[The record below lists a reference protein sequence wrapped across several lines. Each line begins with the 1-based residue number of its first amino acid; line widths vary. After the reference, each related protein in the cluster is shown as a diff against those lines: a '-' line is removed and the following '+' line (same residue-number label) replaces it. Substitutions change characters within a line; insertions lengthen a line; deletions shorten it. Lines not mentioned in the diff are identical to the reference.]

1 MFSFFKIR
9 FTVFRSVLS
18 LRPFVCGCKNNNK
31 FYNTQYSFNKMF
43 SFPNNH
49 EHPRRAVR
57 LFQQDRA
64 WLLPAISGIFIFP
77 DNQNHNILHPKIRKR
92 Y

>member
-9 FTVFRSVLS
+9 FTVFHPVLS
-18 LRPFVCGCKNNNK
+18 LRLFVCGCKDNNK
-31 FYNTQYSFNKMF
+31 FYNIQYSFNKMF

-49 EHPRRAVR
+49 ECLRRVVR
-57 LFQQDRA
+57 LFQQDRT